1 MTHPKISP
9 HHLMLQKLEPMPP
22 GLSVVLFIKT
32 ALTLAYILFTHNTI
46 EALISVLILESLI
59 LWVWSGQGS
68 AL

>member
-9 HHLMLQKLEPMPP
+9 HHLMLQRFEPMPL
-22 GLSVVLFIKT
+22 GLSVVPFIKT
-32 ALTLAYILFTHNTI
+32 ALTLAYIPFTHNTT

-59 LWVWSGQGS
+59 LWVWSGQGF